1 MKQIYIHG
9 EKAYIT
15 LKRVADFKFRAKLD
29 MEPDM
34 EQVKLYRD
42 WYGADH
48 VLRDQTHF
56 IFCQT
61 IEDIEWEELPS
72 EN

>member
-1 MKQIYIHG
+1 
-9 EKAYIT
+9 
-15 LKRVADFKFRAKLD
+15 

-42 WYGADH
+42 WCGADH